1 MTAYRPTAARTA
13 LAREI
18 DSEISGDISRGLNH
32 NLDRDLNRDLD
43 RDIDRDF
50 AEFRRGLGRD
60 VRPGLAQDA
69 RPNLDRNA
77 DRAVERHSDRPLE
90 RHVER
95 PLERRADRPVE
106 PHADR
111 PADRPVERHTET
123 PAGRDVN
130 RRGRT
135 QAADRENDYE
145 NGDEGDAGFGAGD
158 ERRRPAFAP
167 SSLIR
172 GRAMF
177 AAVTFGALTAAA
189 AGQSLLPKVAHEDAP
204 PLGRMQDVSV
214 VFSTVSDNQDSLVVA
229 PPARQVDAS
238 AEVAQLVASQQ
249 AMSQQGNTA
258 DQTAVGYVKPTDG
271 TVVSTFGGQYGT
283 FHYGI
288 EIAGSKD
295 QPIVAVTAGKII
307 AAGPASGFGLWV
319 KEELP
324 DGTILVYARVADYSV
339 HIGQAVTAGEQIA
352 GMGDGGFSTG
362 YTLHF
367 EVWDP
372 DNKKVDP
379 ESWLNSHGVIV

>member
-13 LAREI
+13 LARET
-18 DSEISGDISRGLNH
+18 DSEISGETSRDSG
-32 NLDRDLNRDLD
+32 RDLNHDSGRGVG
-43 RDIDRDF
+43 RDIDRAFDDF
-50 AEFRRGLGRD
+50 HRDLGRN
-60 VRPGLAQDA
+60 VRPD
-69 RPNLDRNA
+69 LDRNV
-77 DRAVERHSDRPLE
+77 DRGVDR
-90 RHVER
+90 
-95 PLERRADRPVE
+95 
-106 PHADR
+106 
-111 PADRPVERHTET
+111 
-123 PAGRDVN
+123 PAGRDVG
-130 RRGRT
+130 RGR
-135 QAADRENDYE
+135 APA
-145 NGDEGDAGFGAGD
+145 GDGHSDSDLDAGFGAGD
-158 ERRRPAFAP
+158 QRRRPPFAP

-189 AGQSLLPKVAHEDAP
+189 AGQSLLPKVAHDESP
-204 PLGRMQDVSV
+204 QLGRMQDVSV

-229 PPARQVDAS
+229 PPARQVDPS

-258 DQTAVGYVKPTDG
+258 DQATVSYVKPTDG

-295 QPIVAVTAGKII
+295 QPIVAVAAGKII

-339 HIGQAVTAGEQIA
+339 HVGQAVTAGEQIA

-379 ESWLNSHGVIV
+379 ESWLNAHGVIV